1 MSKQAFMPASTSNR
15 FARCCPRWTVTT
27 DRKPLARSLHPRKL
41 SATTAPCQ
49 HEGAKSGGGHFAVTI
64 VSPTFQDKSPVQRH
78 QMIYQALGDMMKK
91 EIHALSI
98 QAFTPDEL

>member
-1 MSKQAFMPASTSNR
+1 MER
-15 FARCCPRWTVTT
+15 TT
-27 DRKPLARSLHPRKL
+27 LIENCLRKALAPQKIEVRDDSRLH
-41 SATTAPCQ
+41 AG

-98 QAFTPDEL
+98 QAFTPDEI

>member
-1 MSKQAFMPASTSNR
+1 MERATLIEKRLREAFAPQKIEVRDDSR
-15 FARCCPRWTVTT
+15 
-27 DRKPLARSLHPRKL
+27 LH
-41 SATTAPCQ
+41 AG

-64 VSPTFQDKSPVQRH
+64 VSPTFQGKNPVQRH